1 MHKPSELHSFL
12 NSLGIQPKKSLGQ
25 NFLIDKNIIQKI
37 VKVAEVAPGDLVLE
51 IGPGP
56 GALTEALLENGANV
70 IAVEKDEVF
79 AKALKNRLQDY
90 QLEVYSEDILN
101 FSPENSLKGKAK
113 IVANLPYQITSP
125 ILAKFLPLY
134 SLFSSITVMVQEE
147 VAQRITAKPG
157 TRAWNSLA
165 LLSNYYSDPKYSFRV
180 GKNLFYPAPKVD
192 SAVVHLPLHAP
203 RPVSDENRFFLM
215 TRSAFQQRRKM
226 VRSSLKKLYSS
237 QMIEQAL
244 LEIDMSSKT
253 RPEELSLEQFIA
265 LFEKLEA
272 KSKES
277 RA

>member
-12 NSLGIQPKKSLGQ
+12 NSLGVHPKKSLGQ
-25 NFLIDKNIIQKI
+25 NFLIEKNIIQKI
-37 VKVAEVAPGDLVLE
+37 LQVAEISSGDLVLE

-56 GALTEALLENGANV
+56 GALTEALLEKGAKV
-70 IAVEKDEVF
+70 IAVEKDEIF
-79 AKALKNRLQDY
+79 AKALKTRLQNHP
-90 QLEVYSEDILN
+90 LEVHPEDILN
-101 FSPENSLKGKAK
+101 FSPKNSLKEKAK

-134 SLFSSITVMVQEE
+134 SLFTSMTVMVQEE

-165 LLSNYYSDPKYSFRV
+165 LLSNYHSAPEYSFRV

-192 SAVVHLPLHAP
+192 SAVVHMPLQPP
-203 RPVSDENRFFLM
+203 RPISDEKRFFLM

-226 VRSSLKKLYSS
+226 IRSSLKKLYAS

-244 LEIDMSSKT
+244 HEIDRSPKT

-272 KSKES
+272 KSKEQK
-277 RA
+277 A